1 MNRIHAALRFGE
13 HGIWA
18 CSYGSWYGR
27 NPSWTA
33 GVTRQRRYQSQVV
46 RDERPFRM
54 AVLGSGPA
62 GFYTAYKVMQ
72 GIDNAKVD
80 MYEHLP
86 VPFGLVRY
94 GVAPDHPEVKN
105 CQDKFTEV
113 ASSPDFT
120 FIGNI
125 KVGQDVSLKSFTN
138 HYDAVVFAYGASKDR
153 KLEIPGEDQLNG
165 IYSARDFV
173 GWYNGLP
180 EFSNLA
186 PRLDL
191 SDTAVVIGQGNVALD
206 VARILLKDVNSLRT
220 TDMTDQALATLAK
233 SKVKTVRVVGRRG
246 PMQVSFT
253 IKEVR
258 ELMNLRSVAFEP
270 IDHNLIPPNIS
281 SLPRTAKRL
290 TKLLMEGSMCDL
302 AHAEKSW
309 ALDFLLSP
317 VQFLPASGT
326 TLSLLES
333 IEFARTKLVGSDPFD
348 STARVEISTDHH
360 SISTSLAFRSI
371 GYQSEALPGMSELGI
386 HFDTKRGIITNDY
399 YGRLLSPTPE
409 VHVERPLPGM
419 YCAGWVKGGP
429 AGVIAN
435 TMEDSFTTAEAII
448 ADWNDKAPFLS
459 GGNGWETL
467 KGEIAVNGARIVSW
481 EDWLRIDATEK
492 ARGKAVGKER
502 EKFTN
507 PRDMLNVLD

>member
-1 MNRIHAALRFGE
+1 MHRIPAALRRGE
-13 HGIWA
+13 HGIWVRTSA
-18 CSYGSWYGR
+18 SWYGGKLR
-27 NPSWTA
+27 CTA
-33 GVTRQRRYQSQVV
+33 GVIHQRRYQSQVV
-46 RDERPFRM
+46 RDGRPFRM
-54 AVLGSGPA
+54 AILGSGPA

-72 GIDNAKVD
+72 GIHEAKVD
-80 MYEHLP
+80 MYEQQP

-125 KVGQDVSLKSFTN
+125 KVGQDVSLKAFAN

-153 KLEIPGEDQLNG
+153 KLGIPGEDQLKG

-180 EFSNLA
+180 AFSNLA
-186 PRLDL
+186 PQLDL

-206 VARILLKDVNSLRT
+206 VARILLKDVDSLRT
-220 TDMTDQALATLAK
+220 TDITDQALATLAK
-233 SKVKTVRVVGRRG
+233 SKIKRVRVVGRRG

-258 ELMNLRSVAFEP
+258 ELMKLPSVAFEP
-270 IDHNLIPPNIS
+270 IDENLIPSNIS

-290 TKLLMEGSMCDL
+290 TKLLMDGSMCDM
-302 AHAEKSW
+302 APAERSW

-317 VQFLPASGT
+317 VQFLSAGGT
-326 TLSLLES
+326 TLSQL
-333 IEFARTKLVGSDPFD
+333 EFARTKVVGSDPFE
-348 STARVEISTDHH
+348 STASVEISTDRH
-360 SISTSLAFRSI
+360 SIATSLAFRSI
-371 GYQSEALPGMSELGI
+371 GYQSEALPGMSGLGI
-386 HFDTKRGIITNDY
+386 HFDIKRGIITNDY
-399 YGRLLSPTPE
+399 YGRLLSPTHE
-409 VHVERPLPGM
+409 VQVGRPLPGM
-419 YCAGWVKGGP
+419 YCAGWVKRGP

-435 TMEDSFTTAEAII
+435 TMEDSFATAEAII
-448 ADWNDKAPFLS
+448 ADWNDNAPFLG

-467 KGEIAVNGARIVSW
+467 EGEIAVKGARTVSW
-481 EDWLRIDATEK
+481 EDWLRIDAAER

-502 EKFTN
+502 VKFTD
-507 PRDMLNVLD
+507 PRDMLNILD

>member
-1 MNRIHAALRFGE
+1 
-13 HGIWA
+13 
-18 CSYGSWYGR
+18 
-27 NPSWTA
+27 
-33 GVTRQRRYQSQVV
+33 
-46 RDERPFRM
+46 M

-80 MYEHLP
+80 MYEYLP

-113 ASSPDFT
+113 ASAPGFT

-125 KVGQDVSLKSFTN
+125 NVGQDVALKSLTDR
-138 HYDAVVFAYGASKDR
+138 YDAIVFAYGASKDR
-153 KLEIPGEDQLNG
+153 KLKIPGEDQVNG

-180 EFSNLA
+180 EFSRLA
-186 PRLDL
+186 PQLDL
-191 SDTAVVIGQGNVALD
+191 GDTAVVIGQGNVALD
-206 VARILLKDVNSLRT
+206 VARILLKDVDSLRS
-220 TDMTDQALATLAK
+220 TDITDQALATLAK
-233 SKVKTVRVVGRRG
+233 SKVKRVRVVGRRG

-258 ELMNLRSVAFEP
+258 ELMKLPSVAFEP
-270 IDHNLIPPNIS
+270 INRQLIPSNIP

-290 TKLLMEGSMCDL
+290 TKLLMEGSTNQYT
-302 AHAEKSW
+302 HVEKKW
-309 ALDFLLSP
+309 ALNFLLSP
-317 VQFLPASGT
+317 VRFLSASST
-326 TLSLLES
+326 TRSQLRS
-333 IEFARTKLVGSDPFD
+333 IEFARTKLIGSDPFD
-348 STARVEISTDHH
+348 SAAQVEVTTDHQHISTP
-360 SISTSLAFRSI
+360 LAFRSI

-399 YGRLLSPTPE
+399 YGRLLSLTHGAHIE
-409 VHVERPLPGM
+409 EPLPGM
-419 YCAGWVKGGP
+419 YCAGWVKRGP

-435 TMEDSFTTAEAII
+435 TMEDSFATAEAII
-448 ADWNDKAPFLS
+448 ADWKDRAPFL
-459 GGNGWETL
+459 GGGDGWDTL
-467 KGEIAVNGARIVSW
+467 KMEIAAKGAHTVSW
-481 EDWLRIDATEK
+481 KDWLRIDAAEK

-507 PRDMLNVLD
+507 PHDMLNVLK

>member
-1 MNRIHAALRFGE
+1 MNRIYAAFWSGK
-13 HGIWA
+13 HGIWG
-18 CSYGSWYGR
+18 CSSGIWRGGR
-27 NPSWTA
+27 PRWREGA
-33 GVTRQRRYQSQVV
+33 TRQRRWQSQVV
-46 RDERPFRM
+46 RDGRPFRM

-72 GIDNAKVD
+72 GIDNATID
-80 MYEHLP
+80 MYEQLP

-125 KVGQDVSLKSFTN
+125 KVGHDVSLRSLTD
-138 HYDAVVFAYGASKDR
+138 HYDAIVFAYGASKDR
-153 KLEIPGEDQLNG
+153 KLGVSGEELNG

-180 EFSNLA
+180 EFFNLA

-206 VARILLKDVNSLRT
+206 VSRVLLKDVDSLRT
-220 TDMTDQALATLAK
+220 TDMTDQALAALAK
-233 SKVKTVRVVGRRG
+233 SKVKRVRVVGRRG

-258 ELMNLRSVAFEP
+258 ELMKLPSVAFEP
-270 IDHNLIPPNIS
+270 IDRNLIPRNIP

-290 TKLLMEGSMCDL
+290 TKLLMEGSTCDF

-317 VQFLPASGT
+317 VRFRPASGT
-326 TLSLLES
+326 TLSQLES
-333 IEFARTKLVGSDPFD
+333 IEFARTKFIGGDPFD
-348 STARVEISTDHH
+348 SAARVEINTDLH
-360 SISTSLAFRSI
+360 SIPTSLAFRSI
-371 GYQSEALPGMSELGI
+371 GYQSEALPGMNELGI
-386 HFDTKRGIITNDY
+386 HFDTKLGIITNDY
-399 YGRLLSPTPE
+399 YGRLLSPTQE
-409 VHVERPLPGM
+409 VQVQKPLPGM
-419 YCAGWVKGGP
+419 YCAGWVKRGP

-435 TMEDSFTTAEAII
+435 TMEDSFSTAEAII
-448 ADWNDKAPFLS
+448 ADWKDKAPFLG

-467 KGEIAVNGARIVSW
+467 KGEIGVKGARTVSW
-481 EDWLRIDATEK
+481 EDWLSINAAEK
-492 ARGKAVGKER
+492 SRGKAVGKER
-502 EKFTN
+502 EKFTS
-507 PRDMLNVLD
+507 PHDMLNVLD